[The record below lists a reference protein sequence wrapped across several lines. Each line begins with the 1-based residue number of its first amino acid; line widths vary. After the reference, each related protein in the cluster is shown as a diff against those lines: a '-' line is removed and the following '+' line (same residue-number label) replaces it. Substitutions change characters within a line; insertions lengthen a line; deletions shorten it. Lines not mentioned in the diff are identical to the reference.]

1 MSQHNDDETRVV
13 PLRTVTAAGDQDDAT
28 VVKPLH
34 AGANG
39 ERTATTSSS
48 AAAAGEGTATGSSS
62 QGTGDGGW
70 RRIADLAQ
78 GERITV
84 GSLLKGRF
92 FMEREL
98 GRGGMGVVYLARDE
112 RKVEARD
119 RDPYVAVKVL
129 NDEFRKHP
137 DALVALQ
144 REARRAQQVAND
156 HIVRVYDFDKDGTN
170 VFMTMEYVEGSDLRA
185 LIRGK
190 ARDGMRFD
198 EAWPLI
204 EGMGEAL
211 RRAHGADIV
220 HSDFKPGNVMVTAAG
235 VAKVFDFGIA
245 RAGKLGADTGDDR
258 TVFDAGSLGAMTPAY
273 ASLEMIQGKPPS
285 PGDDIYAFGCVVFEL
300 LTGRHPFDKEN
311 AEEAMNKGRRPPPV
325 PGLDKRQYKALCD
338 SVAFTADKR
347 STDIADVL
355 AGLRKRRWRER
366 ATPWLV
372 AGVLVLAFSVAGAWV
387 AAMQVERRHVTET
400 LRRFTPGQR
409 DGFTDEGQVRTALAA
424 LDGDERRRVVVD
436 GADAIDGFLV
446 RQVAAHWDPP
456 HGKFDY
462 PGAMETF
469 RLRAE
474 LKTFAPRLDRR
485 REEITHERD
494 EVLNRLD
501 TSLSQ
506 AILAGR
512 LFGEGS
518 DQVPAILGQIRTI
531 DPSSRLLVNP
541 ELELKFDMAIG
552 DALAAGDR
560 AVAAQ
565 RLAVARRLYPSSTR
579 LAARGVALAAP
590 VTPAP
595 ATTSAPPAVAATP
608 SGTNDNAPAPS
619 TSVAAS
625 PDLQHA
631 EHEARLESLRRATA
645 AGDLNKAI
653 ESFQQLRQID
663 GGTVETNDEAA
674 NLLTHGFLDAARDA
688 CRQGHWKDAAQRI
701 DNALS
706 VIGER
711 DDLRRALTRYD
722 LAIAVMTAAK
732 APMVAPADQDDLRK
746 RIDAVKESDPDGLKD
761 MEAAMVA
768 SKALPEG
775 SLDAVVKKLRST
787 PAVAATPPDPC
798 ARRGLAGT
806 SRECFDTFAVG
817 SYGPAMVV
825 IPHGRKPFAMMRTE
839 VTIGNLDQFCRATRT
854 CAVSRGVGATEP
866 ARSIP
871 VAFAQR
877 YAAWLSQV
885 SGHTYRLPTDEEW
898 LLAAHANVGWDSKE
912 GNCGASS
919 SSLGRLMK
927 APDFS
932 DKGATNPWGLVDMT
946 GSVWEWVTKG
956 SGLAVRGG
964 SYRSGGDACSV
975 DTVQVSDGSA
985 ERDVGFRLVREIR

>member
-13 PLRTVTAAGDQDDAT
+13 PLRAVTVAGDEDDAT

-34 AGANG
+34 AGAGG
-39 ERTATTSSS
+39 ERTATDS
-48 AAAAGEGTATGSSS
+48 AS
-62 QGTGDGGW
+62 QGTGEGGW
-70 RRIADLAQ
+70 LRIAELAQ
-78 GERITV
+78 GERVMV

-144 REARRAQQVAND
+144 REARRAQLVAND

-190 ARDGMRFD
+190 ARDGMSFD
-198 EAWPLI
+198 EAWPMI

-220 HSDFKPGNVMVTAAG
+220 HSDFKPGNVMVTMEG

-245 RAGKLGADTGDDR
+245 RAGKLGVDAGDDR
-258 TVFDAGSLGAMTPAY
+258 TVFDAASLGAMTPAY

-300 LTGRHPFDKEN
+300 LTGRHPFDKDN

-347 STDIADVL
+347 STDIADVM

-372 AGVLVLAFSVAGAWV
+372 AAVLVLAFSVAGAWV
-387 AAMQVERRHVTET
+387 AAMQAERRHVTET
-400 LRRFTPGQR
+400 LRRFAPGQP
-409 DGFTDEGQVRTALAA
+409 DGFADEGQVRTALAA

-446 RQVAAHWDPP
+446 RRVAAHWDPA
-456 HGKFDY
+456 HGKLDY

-474 LKTFAPRLDRR
+474 LKSFAPRLDRR
-485 REEITHERD
+485 REDMTRERD
-494 EVLNRLD
+494 EQLNRLD
-501 TSLSQ
+501 TALSQ
-506 AILAGR
+506 AILGGR
-512 LFGEGS
+512 LFGGGP
-518 DQVPAILGQIRTI
+518 DQVPSILGQIRTI

-541 ELELKFDMAIG
+541 ELELKLDMAIG
-552 DALAAGDR
+552 DAIAAGDK
-560 AVAAQ
+560 ATASE
-565 RLAVARRLYPSSTR
+565 RLAIARRLYPSSTR
-579 LAARGVALAAP
+579 LAARSVELSSPVAVTGSVPAA
-590 VTPAP
+590 
-595 ATTSAPPAVAATP
+595 ATSVAATP
-608 SGTNDNAPAPS
+608 RETQGTAPAAAS
-619 TSVAAS
+619 SVAAS

-631 EHEARLESLRRATA
+631 EHESRLESLRRATA
-645 AGDLNKAI
+645 AGDLTKAI

-674 NLLTHGFLDAARDA
+674 NLLTHTYLDAARDS
-688 CRQGHWKDAAQRI
+688 CRAGHWKEAAQRI
-701 DNALS
+701 DSALS

-722 LAIAVMTAAK
+722 LAVAVMTAAK
-732 APMVAPADQDDLRK
+732 APSVAAADQDDLRK
-746 RIDAVKESDPDGLKD
+746 HLEAVKESDPDGLKD
-761 MEAAMVA
+761 LEMAMVA

-775 SLDAVVKKLRST
+775 SLEAVMKKFRST
-787 PAVAATPPDPC
+787 PAVATPPDPC

-806 SRECFDTFAVG
+806 ARECFDTFAVG

-825 IPHGRKPFAMMRTE
+825 IPHGRTPFAMTRTE
-839 VTIGNLDQFCRATRT
+839 VSIGNLDQFCRATRT
-854 CAVSRGVGATEP
+854 CAVSRGMAASEP

-885 SGHTYRLPTDEEW
+885 SGHVYRLPTDDEW
-898 LLAAHANVGWDSKE
+898 MLAARANTGWDGKDA
-912 GNCGASS
+912 NCGATSS
-919 SSLGRLMK
+919 SIGRLMK

-932 DKGATNPWGLVDMT
+932 GKGVTNPWGLVDMT

-975 DTVQVSDGSA
+975 DAVQVSDGSA
-985 ERDVGFRLVREIR
+985 QRDVGFRLVREIR